1 MSRHPLHQAWL
12 AEEASRPTLLA
23 PEMRAEGERCI
34 STSTGLQIGRCH
46 VRKPL
51 ARVAGSVSGPHR
63 RPGIASRA
71 LGAIGSMRALWVLI
85 ALCAAA
91 LLLSAC
97 GPTDA
102 EALRDAALDLQ
113 DAQQQARAERR
124 GEIHQAQALAML
136 AASGRK

>member
-1 MSRHPLHQAWL
+1 MNTIHATELRSA
-12 AEEASRPTLLA
+12 T
-23 PEMRAEGERCI
+23 ERCI
-34 STSTGLQIGRCH
+34 TTRTGIAIGRCH
-46 VRKPL
+46 VRQPL

-63 RPGIASRA
+63 RPGIAARV
-71 LGAIGSMRALWVLI
+71 LGAMGSMRALFVCI
-85 ALCAAA
+85 TLCAAA